1 MSLSHTVS
9 IYNSEHSCN
18 VVHSSD
24 PLTLSCVMYHLRFCF
39 ARIKKHLGSGQFG
52 TVNKGVWQ
60 CPRGEREVAI
70 KLLQAGAME
79 DSRVKFLKEAAI
91 MGQFSHRNIISLFGV
106 VTLGDPVSRKL
117 HLCHQFLFPF

>member
-1 MSLSHTVS
+1 MLLSLEILFV
-9 IYNSEHSCN
+9 
-18 VVHSSD
+18 
-24 PLTLSCVMYHLRFCF
+24 
-39 ARIKKHLGSGQFG
+39 RIKQHLGSGQFG

-117 HLCHQFLFPF
+117 TCVINFFLLLL